1 MYCETPELVSSVWKL
16 SVVLLMRNQV
26 TTVTF
31 IVRIHECH
39 GCCHQTFP
47 ACLWFPRGRILV
59 QWDQIRRP
67 SFMAGGAAQAAVVT
81 LLSPGK
87 ERAVD

>member
-26 TTVTF
+26 TTVAF
-31 IVRIHECH
+31 IVEYMNVMAAAPDISCLPLVPQ
-39 GCCHQTFP
+39 GQDTGAVGPDQT
-47 ACLWFPRGRILV
+47 
-59 QWDQIRRP
+59 P
-67 SFMAGGAAQAAVVT
+67 SFMAGGTAQAAVVT